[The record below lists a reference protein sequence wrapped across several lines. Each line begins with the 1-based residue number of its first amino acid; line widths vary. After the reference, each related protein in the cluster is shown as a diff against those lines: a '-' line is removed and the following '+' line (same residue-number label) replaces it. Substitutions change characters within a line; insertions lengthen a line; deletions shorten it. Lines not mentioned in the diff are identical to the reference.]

1 MRAERL
7 KSSIFAPKKLCG
19 GQTVNRFETRTT
31 LILGRWHSLKKK
43 NMKQIIITIILLSSS
58 FLYGQ
63 NDDWHITTT
72 DKEAYTGIAMSN
84 GRIGMLTSSEPFKI
98 QHTVLNNVYDVDPV
112 LKISQIVH
120 GMDFGNLEV
129 YIDGEQVTA
138 KNISNWSQTID
149 MKEAAFTTHFEYKEK
164 AKISCTVYALRN
176 LQYTGYI
183 DVEISAMED
192 IEVKAIGKITIP
204 EKYQNTQ
211 NTYQVLRDVETTM
224 PILQSVAETPFGKH
238 LVATSGTFVWHQI
251 NSSREHQR
259 PELTH
264 AIVSKYENTLSFK
277 KEINKG
283 ENLEFAWTGAECTTA
298 DFSDPKSESER
309 MVIFNLLNARDV
321 LLDGHKALWEELW
334 EGDIII
340 EGDLESQQDVRL
352 ALYHLYAFGRGD
364 SDLSIAPMGLSLQVP
379 YNGHIFWDTELWMFP
394 PLLLLNQD
402 IARSL
407 VNYRSDRLEP
417 AKKRAINYGY
427 KGAMF
432 PWESDDTGE
441 EATPPF
447 ALTGPFEHH
456 ITADIGIAF
465 WNYYRVT
472 KNKKWLEE
480 KGYPVLKEVAD
491 FWVSRVTKN
500 KDGSYSINNVVGA
513 NEFAPNVNDNAFTN
527 GAAIT
532 ALRYASLAAKE
543 MGISPD
549 PKWEEVANNINI
561 LKFADG
567 TTKEHSDY
575 NGEIIKQA
583 DANLLSFPLN
593 IVNDKEI
600 ILKDLQYYEPRLA
613 KEGPAMGKS
622 IFAVLYAR
630 QGDADNAF
638 RLFKQSYVPNQQ
650 KPFGALSETA
660 TANHSYFATGAGGM
674 LQTVLFGF
682 GGLEITDE
690 GIVQK
695 NPILPKQWK
704 SLTIKGV
711 GLDKKTYRIEE

>member
-1 MRAERL
+1 
-7 KSSIFAPKKLCG
+7 
-19 GQTVNRFETRTT
+19 
-31 LILGRWHSLKKK
+31 
-43 NMKQIIITIILLSSS
+43 MKHLLITITLFLGS
-58 FLYGQ
+58 FLYAQ
-63 NDDWHITTT
+63 NDGWHITTT
-72 DKEAYTGIAMSN
+72 DKEEYTGIAMSN
-84 GRIGMLTSSEPFKI
+84 GRIGMLTSPEPFRIK
-98 QHTVLNNVYDVDPV
+98 HTVLNNVYDVDPV
-112 LKISQIVH
+112 LKVSQIVH
-120 GMDFGNLEV
+120 GMDFGNLDV
-129 YIDGEQVTA
+129 FIDGEQVTA
-138 KNISNWSQTID
+138 ENISNWSQTID
-149 MKEAAFTTHFEYKEK
+149 MKEAAFTTRFDYQGK

-183 DVEISAMED
+183 DIAISATED
-192 IEVKAIGKITIP
+192 IEVKAIGKITTP
-204 EKYQNTQ
+204 EQYRDPQNS
-211 NTYQVLRDVETTM
+211 YQVLRDVETTM
-224 PILQSVAETPFGKH
+224 PILQTVAGTPFGKH
-238 LVATSGTFVWHQI
+238 LVATSGTFVWHDI

-264 AIVSKYENTLSFK
+264 QIVSPYENTLSFE
-277 KEINKG
+277 KEIKKG
-283 ENLEFAWTGAECTTA
+283 GNLEFAWTGAECTTA

-309 MVIFNLLNARDV
+309 MVIFNLLNSREV
-321 LLDGHKALWEELW
+321 LLGGHKALWEELW

-352 ALYHLYAFGRGD
+352 ALYHLYAFGRDD

-394 PLLLLNQD
+394 PLLLLNQG

-407 VNYRSDRLEP
+407 VNYRSDRLE
-417 AKKRAINYGY
+417 AARNRARNYGY

-472 KNKKWLEE
+472 RNKKWLQE
-480 KGYPVLKEVAD
+480 KGYPVMKEVAD

-532 ALRYASLAAKE
+532 ALQYATLAARE
-543 MGISPD
+543 SGNTPN
-549 PKWEEVANNINI
+549 PKWEEVAGKINI
-561 LKFADG
+561 LKFPDG
-567 TTKEHSDY
+567 TTKEHADY
-575 NGEIIKQA
+575 QGEIIKQA
-583 DANLLSFPLN
+583 DANLLSYPLN
-593 IVNDKEI
+593 IISDKET
-600 ILKDLQYYEPRLA
+600 ILKDLKYYEPRIA

-630 QGDADNAF
+630 QGDPDNAF
-638 RLFKQSYVPNQQ
+638 RLFKESYVPNQQ
-650 KPFGALSETA
+650 EPFGALSETA

-674 LQTVLFGF
+674 LQIVLFGF
-682 GGLEITDE
+682 GGLEISDQ
-690 GIVQK
+690 GISQK

-704 SLTIKGV
+704 SLTLTGI
-711 GLDKKTYRIEE
+711 GLDKKTYRIGK

>member
-1 MRAERL
+1 MPPLRP
-7 KSSIFAPKKLCG
+7 FG
-19 GQTVNRFETRTT
+19 GIYGSEEYGIALRQR
-31 LILGRWHSLKKK
+31 K
-43 NMKQIIITIILLSSS
+43 NMKQILTAIVLLSSS
-58 FLYGQ
+58 LSYAQ
-63 NDDWHITTT
+63 HDDWHITTT
-72 DKEAYTGIAMSN
+72 DQEEYTGIALAN
-84 GRIGMLTSSEPFKI
+84 GRIGMLTSAEPFSIK
-98 QHTVLNNVYDVDPV
+98 HTVLNNVYDVDSA
-112 LKISQIVH
+112 LKVSQIVH

-129 YIDGEQVTA
+129 FIDGEQVTSQ
-138 KNISNWSQTID
+138 NIRNWSQTID
-149 MKEAAFTTHFEYKEK
+149 MKEAAFTTRFEYEDK
-164 AKISCTVYALRN
+164 AEISCTVYALRN
-176 LQYTGYI
+176 LPYTGYI
-183 DVEISAMED
+183 DIAIAASED
-192 IEVKAIGKITIP
+192 IEIKAIGKIETP
-204 EKYQNTQ
+204 ENYQNPQ
-211 NTYQVLRDVETTM
+211 NSYQVLRDVETTM
-224 PILQSVAETPFGKH
+224 PILQSVAHTPFGKH
-238 LVATSGTFVWHQI
+238 VVATSGTFVWHQI
-251 NSSREHQR
+251 NSSREGQR

-264 AIVSKYENTLSFK
+264 SIVSPYENTLSFK
-277 KEINKG
+277 NKIKKG
-283 ENLEFAWTGAECTTA
+283 ESLEFAWTGAECTTA

-309 MVIFNLLNARDV
+309 MVIFNLLNSREV
-321 LLDGHKALWEELW
+321 LLAGHQDLWEELW
-334 EGDIII
+334 EGDILI
-340 EGDLESQQDVRL
+340 EGDLESQQDIRL

-417 AKKRAINYGY
+417 AKRRAINYGY

-441 EATPPF
+441 ESTPPF

-472 KNKKWLEE
+472 KNKKWLAE

-500 KDGSYSINNVVGA
+500 TDGSYSINNVVGA

-532 ALRYASLAAKE
+532 ALEYATLAALE
-543 MGISPD
+543 VGTSPN
-549 PKWEEVANNINI
+549 PTWKEVANHIN
-561 LKFADG
+561 LVKFPDG
-567 TTKEHSDY
+567 TTREHSTY
-575 NGEIIKQA
+575 NGEMIKQA
-583 DANLLSFPLN
+583 DVNLLSFPLN
-593 IVNDKEI
+593 IINDREA
-600 ILKDLQYYEPRLA
+600 ILNDLHYYEPKLA
-613 KEGPAMGKS
+613 NEGPAMGKS

-638 RLFKQSYVPNQQ
+638 RLFKESYVPNQQ
-650 KPFGALSETA
+650 KPFGALSETP
-660 TANHSYFATGAGGM
+660 TFNHSYFATGAGGM

-682 GGLEITDE
+682 GGLEITEE

-695 NPILPKQWK
+695 NPVLPKQWK

-711 GLDKKTYRIEE
+711 GSDKKVYRVEE